1 MWMIICIIVAVIL
14 LGWIGIGYV
23 GFKTAICRG
32 HELDINDREAL
43 KGTAWD
49 QYYDE
54 IQEGIV
60 WISQQETEDIYIQ
73 SEDGLKLHARLM
85 DQFGAKGTVLM
96 FHGYRTHPE
105 VDFSASSHVYYE
117 CGNRIVHIDQRAAG
131 ESEGKYIGFGVLE
144 SRDCCLW
151 AQYIANRFGTDQKII
166 LAGLSMGASTVLMA
180 TAHHEDRRVRINCS
194 PEEPMEVSMTLPK
207 NVTGIVADSVFSSP
221 YDIIKKRIRTTYHCK
236 GRLLTIAIGIWSR
249 MLAHYSLKELSVPD
263 VMKHNTIPVLLVH
276 GTEDSNVPVEMTV
289 KVAENCQAPKQV
301 LLVKGAEHGTGY
313 LVDNEA
319 YKKALQEFCS

>member
-85 DQFGAKGTVLM
+85 DQSGAKGTVLM
-96 FHGYRTHPE
+96 FHGFLHLLMCIMNVETELYILTNVLPVKVKENTLDLVCWKAGTAVSGH
-105 VDFSASSHVYYE
+105 SIS
-117 CGNRIVHIDQRAAG
+117 RIV
-131 ESEGKYIGFGVLE
+131 SEPIRRLYWQ
-144 SRDCCLW
+144 DCPW
-151 AQYIANRFGTDQKII
+151 
-166 LAGLSMGASTVLMA
+166 
-180 TAHHEDRRVRINCS
+180 E
-194 PEEPMEVSMTLPK
+194 
-207 NVTGIVADSVFSSP
+207 
-221 YDIIKKRIRTTYHCK
+221 
-236 GRLLTIAIGIWSR
+236 LLR
-249 MLAHYSLKELSVPD
+249 
-263 VMKHNTIPVLLVH
+263 
-276 GTEDSNVPVEMTV
+276 
-289 KVAENCQAPKQV
+289 C
-301 LLVKGAEHGTGY
+301 
-313 LVDNEA
+313 
-319 YKKALQEFCS
+319 

>member
-85 DQFGAKGTVLM
+85 DQSGAKGTVLM

-194 PEEPMEVSMTLPK
+194 QEEPMEVSMTLPK
-207 NVTGIVADSVFSSP
+207 NVTGIVADSAFSSP
-221 YDIIKKRIRTTYHCK
+221 YDIIKKRIRTTYHCN

>member
-60 WISQQETEDIYIQ
+60 WISQQEAEDIYIQ

-85 DQFGAKGTVLM
+85 DQSGAKGTVLM
-96 FHGYRTHPE
+96 FHGYRTHTE

-207 NVTGIVADSVFSSP
+207 NVTGIVADSAFSSP
-221 YDIIKKRIRTTYHCK
+221 YDIIKKRIRTTYHCN

-289 KVAENCQAPKQV
+289 KIAENCQAPKQV

>member
-60 WISQQETEDIYIQ
+60 WISQQEAEDIYIQ

-85 DQFGAKGTVLM
+85 DQSGAKGTVLM

-207 NVTGIVADSVFSSP
+207 NVTGIVADSAFSSP
-221 YDIIKKRIRTTYHCK
+221 YDIIKKRIRTTYHCN

-289 KVAENCQAPKQV
+289 KIAENCQAPKQV

-319 YKKALQEFCS
+319 YKKALQESCS

>member
-60 WISQQETEDIYIQ
+60 WISQQEAEDIYIQ

-85 DQFGAKGTVLM
+85 DQSGAKGTVLM

-194 PEEPMEVSMTLPK
+194 TEEPMEVSMTLPK
-207 NVTGIVADSVFSSP
+207 MLPASLPTVHFLPPMILSKSEF
-221 YDIIKKRIRTTYHCK
+221 
-236 GRLLTIAIGIWSR
+236 GRLIIAMEGCLLLQ
-249 MLAHYSLKELSVPD
+249 LAS
-263 VMKHNTIPVLLVH
+263 
-276 GTEDSNVPVEMTV
+276 
-289 KVAENCQAPKQV
+289 
-301 LLVKGAEHGTGY
+301 GAVCWHIIR
-313 LVDNEA
+313 
-319 YKKALQEFCS
+319 

>member
-60 WISQQETEDIYIQ
+60 WISQQEAEDIYIQ

-85 DQFGAKGTVLM
+85 DQSGAKGTVLM

-194 PEEPMEVSMTLPK
+194 PEEPMEVSMTLPQ
-207 NVTGIVADSVFSSP
+207 NVTGIVADSAFSSP

-263 VMKHNTIPVLLVH
+263 VMKHNTISVLLVH

-289 KVAENCQAPKQV
+289 KIAENCQAPKQV

>member
-43 KGTAWD
+43 RGTAWD

-85 DQFGAKGTVLM
+85 DQSGAKGTVLM

-151 AQYIANRFGTDQKII
+151 VQYIANRFGTDQKII

-207 NVTGIVADSVFSSP
+207 NVTGIVADSAFSSP
-221 YDIIKKRIRTTYHCK
+221 YDIIKKRIRTTYHCN

-289 KVAENCQAPKQV
+289 KIAENCQAPKQV

>member
-85 DQFGAKGTVLM
+85 DQSGAKGTVLM

-194 PEEPMEVSMTLPK
+194 MEEPMEVSMTLPK
-207 NVTGIVADSVFSSP
+207 NVTGIVADSAFSSP
-221 YDIIKKRIRTTYHCK
+221 YDIIKKRIRTTYHCN

-289 KVAENCQAPKQV
+289 KIAENCQAPKQV

>member
-60 WISQQETEDIYIQ
+60 WISQQEAEDIYIQ

-85 DQFGAKGTVLM
+85 DQSGAKGTVLM

-207 NVTGIVADSVFSSP
+207 NVTGIVADSAFSSP

-289 KVAENCQAPKQV
+289 KIAENCQAPKQV

>member
-85 DQFGAKGTVLM
+85 DQSGAKGTVLM

-207 NVTGIVADSVFSSP
+207 NVTIVADSAFSSP

-249 MLAHYSLKELSVPD
+249 MLAHYSLKELSIPD

-289 KVAENCQAPKQV
+289 KIAENCQAPKQV

>member
-60 WISQQETEDIYIQ
+60 WISQQEAEDIYIQ

-85 DQFGAKGTVLM
+85 DQSGAKGTVLM

-166 LAGLSMGASTVLMA
+166 LAGLSMGASTVLMT

-207 NVTGIVADSVFSSP
+207 NVTGIVADSAFSSP
-221 YDIIKKRIRTTYHCK
+221 YDIIKKRIRTTYHCN

-289 KVAENCQAPKQV
+289 KIAENCQAPKQV

>member
-1 MWMIICIIVAVIL
+1 MIICIIVAVIL

-60 WISQQETEDIYIQ
+60 WISQQEAEDIYIQ

-85 DQFGAKGTVLM
+85 DQSGAKGTVLM

-207 NVTGIVADSVFSSP
+207 NVTGIVADSAFSSP

-289 KVAENCQAPKQV
+289 KIAENCQAPKQV

>member
-85 DQFGAKGTVLM
+85 DQSGAKGTVLM

-207 NVTGIVADSVFSSP
+207 NVTGIVADSAFSSP

-249 MLAHYSLKELSVPD
+249 MLAHYSLKELSIPD

-289 KVAENCQAPKQV
+289 KIAENCQAPKQV

>member
-85 DQFGAKGTVLM
+85 DQSGAKGTVLM

-194 PEEPMEVSMTLPK
+194 PEEPMEVCMTLPQ
-207 NVTGIVADSVFSSP
+207 NVTGIVADSALSSP

-289 KVAENCQAPKQV
+289 KIAENCQAPKQV

>member
-14 LGWIGIGYV
+14 LGWICIGYV

-60 WISQQETEDIYIQ
+60 WISQQEAEDIYIQ

-85 DQFGAKGTVLM
+85 DQSGAKGTVLM

-207 NVTGIVADSVFSSP
+207 NVTGIVADSAFSSP
-221 YDIIKKRIRTTYHCK
+221 YDIIKKRIRTTYHCN

-289 KVAENCQAPKQV
+289 KIAENCQAPKQV

>member
-60 WISQQETEDIYIQ
+60 WISQQEAEDIYIQ

-85 DQFGAKGTVLM
+85 DQSGAKGTVLM

-105 VDFSASSHVYYE
+105 VDFSASSYVYYE

-207 NVTGIVADSVFSSP
+207 NVTGIVADSAFSSP
-221 YDIIKKRIRTTYHCK
+221 YDIIKKRIRTTYHCN

-276 GTEDSNVPVEMTV
+276 GTEDGNVPVEMTV
-289 KVAENCQAPKQV
+289 KIAENCQAPKQV

>member
-43 KGTAWD
+43 RGTAWD

-85 DQFGAKGTVLM
+85 DQSGAKGTVLM

-166 LAGLSMGASTVLMA
+166 LAGLSMGASTGLMA

-207 NVTGIVADSVFSSP
+207 NVTGIVADSAFSSP

-263 VMKHNTIPVLLVH
+263 VMKHNTISVLLVH

-289 KVAENCQAPKQV
+289 KIAENCQAPKQV

>member
-60 WISQQETEDIYIQ
+60 WISQQEAEDIYIQ

-85 DQFGAKGTVLM
+85 DQSGAKGTVLM

-144 SRDCCLW
+144 SWDCCLW

-207 NVTGIVADSVFSSP
+207 NVTGIVADSAFSSP
-221 YDIIKKRIRTTYHCK
+221 YDIIKKRIRTTYHCN

-289 KVAENCQAPKQV
+289 KIAENCQAPKQV

>member
-85 DQFGAKGTVLM
+85 DQSGAKGTVLM

-166 LAGLSMGASTVLMA
+166 LAGLSMGASAVLMA

-207 NVTGIVADSVFSSP
+207 NVTGIVADSAFSSP
-221 YDIIKKRIRTTYHCK
+221 YDIIKKRIRTTYHCN

-289 KVAENCQAPKQV
+289 KIAENCQAPKQV

>member
-85 DQFGAKGTVLM
+85 DQSGAKGTVLM

-207 NVTGIVADSVFSSP
+207 NVTGIVADSAFSSP
-221 YDIIKKRIRTTYHCK
+221 YDIIKKRIRTTYHCN
-236 GRLLTIAIGIWSR
+236 GRLLTIAIGIWIR

-289 KVAENCQAPKQV
+289 KIAENCQAPKQV

>member
-1 MWMIICIIVAVIL
+1 MIICIIVAVIL
-14 LGWIGIGYV
+14 FGWFGIGYV

-54 IQEGIV
+54 IQEGIS
-60 WISQQETEDIYIQ
+60 WIDQQEAEDIYIQ

-85 DQFGAKGTVLM
+85 DQPGAKGTVLM

-166 LAGLSMGASTVLMA
+166 LTGLSMGASTVLMA
-180 TAHHEDRRVRINCS
+180 SAHHEDRRVRINCS
-194 PEEPMEVSMTLPK
+194 PEEPVEVSMTLPQ
-207 NVTGIVADSVFSSP
+207 NVTGIVADSAFSSP

-289 KVAENCQAPKQV
+289 KAAENCQASKQV
-301 LLVKGAEHGTGY
+301 LLVEGAEHGTGY

>member
-85 DQFGAKGTVLM
+85 DQSGAKGTVLM
-96 FHGYRTHPE
+96 FHGYRTHSE

-207 NVTGIVADSVFSSP
+207 NVTGIVADSAFSSP
-221 YDIIKKRIRTTYHCK
+221 YDIIKKRIRTTYHCN

-289 KVAENCQAPKQV
+289 KIAENCQAPKQV

>member
-60 WISQQETEDIYIQ
+60 WISQQEAEDIYIQ

-85 DQFGAKGTVLM
+85 DQSGAKGTVLM

-207 NVTGIVADSVFSSP
+207 NITGIVADSAFSSP
-221 YDIIKKRIRTTYHCK
+221 YDIIKKRIRTTYHCN

-289 KVAENCQAPKQV
+289 KIAENCQAPKQV

>member
-14 LGWIGIGYV
+14 LVWIGIGYV

-43 KGTAWD
+43 RGTAWD

-85 DQFGAKGTVLM
+85 DQSGAKGTVLM

-207 NVTGIVADSVFSSP
+207 NVTGIVADSAFSSP

-263 VMKHNTIPVLLVH
+263 VMKHNTISVLLVH

-289 KVAENCQAPKQV
+289 KIAENCQAPKQV

>member
-43 KGTAWD
+43 RGTAWD

-85 DQFGAKGTVLM
+85 DQSGAKGTVLM

-207 NVTGIVADSVFSSP
+207 NVTGIVADSAFSSP

-263 VMKHNTIPVLLVH
+263 VMKHNTISVLLVH

-289 KVAENCQAPKQV
+289 KIAENCQAPKQV

>member
-1 MWMIICIIVAVIL
+1 MIICIIVAVIL

-60 WISQQETEDIYIQ
+60 WISQQEAEDIYIQ

-85 DQFGAKGTVLM
+85 DQSGAKGTVLM

-105 VDFSASSHVYYE
+105 VDFSASSYVYYE

-207 NVTGIVADSVFSSP
+207 NVTGIVADSAFSSP
-221 YDIIKKRIRTTYHCK
+221 YDIIKKRIRTTYHCN

-289 KVAENCQAPKQV
+289 KIAENCQAPKQV